1 MSTKEEKL
9 LLIAIIISMCIWG
22 MSWSSA
28 KVLSSYGSP
37 SALAFIRF
45 ILVPITLIP
54 LALFL
59 KVDIKIKMSGLP
71 YLLGAGFF
79 MMLYT
84 LYFFK
89 GLSEGFAG
97 KGGVLVTTL
106 NPIFAYLIGLLISK
120 KMPKKMESL
129 GLMVGFIAGC
139 VLLPI
144 WLKSDKILAFG
155 NANFLFAA
163 FIWAV
168 MSKISSHANRFGN
181 AIGFSIWLH
190 LLTIVGLYF
199 VADMNEVATIINTGD
214 TKF

>member
-1 MSTKEEKL
+1 
-9 LLIAIIISMCIWG
+9 
-22 MSWSSA
+22 
-28 KVLSSYGSP
+28 
-37 SALAFIRF
+37 
-45 ILVPITLIP
+45 
-54 LALFL
+54 
-59 KVDIKIKMSGLP
+59 
-71 YLLGAGFF
+71 
-79 MMLYT
+79 
-84 LYFFK
+84 
-89 GLSEGFAG
+89 
-97 KGGVLVTTL
+97 
-106 NPIFAYLIGLLISK
+106 
-120 KMPKKMESL
+120 MESL

-199 VADMNEVATIINTGD
+199 VADMNEVATIIKTGD
-214 TKF
+214 TKFWLNILYFGIINSSIATTCFLFASAKIGAEKASSFIFIVPSMAVLTSWLVMNESIEWFTVVGGALGVLAVFIINGKLFSKQFVKVN